1 MTSGKEKSKTL
12 SILRKGYDK
21 GIIGYNK
28 GIGSMI
34 MSVISSYTMYNLII
48 LPALLWRFQDTL

>member
-28 GIGSMI
+28 GIM
-34 MSVISSYTMYNLII
+34 II
-48 LPALLWRFQDTL
+48 LYVSYIIIYYA

>member
-28 GIGSMI
+28 GIMIKSYIIIMI
-34 MSVISSYTMYNLII
+34 M
-48 LPALLWRFQDTL
+48 

>member
-1 MTSGKEKSKTL
+1 MTSGKEKSNTL

-28 GIGSMI
+28 GNT
-34 MSVISSYTMYNLII
+34 YRKNI
-48 LPALLWRFQDTL
+48 LKV